1 MEGGSMLR
9 SKIPGKKI
17 ILLAAIVLC
26 TFLGANV
33 QMVKATESGCV
44 TCHLDKEMLKK
55 NIAVQK
61 GAKSAMQSGAG

>member
-1 MEGGSMLR
+1 MLR

-55 NIAVQK
+55 NITAST

>member
-1 MEGGSMLR
+1 MRKPKSLD
-9 SKIPGKKI
+9 KKSV
-17 ILLAAIVLC
+17 LLAAIILC

-33 QMVKATESGCV
+33 QILKAAESGCV

-55 NIAVQK
+55 NITAQK

>member
-1 MEGGSMLR
+1 MLR

>member
-1 MEGGSMLR
+1 MLK
-9 SKIPGKKI
+9 SKVLCKKSV
-17 ILLAAIVLC
+17 LLATIVLC

-33 QMVKATESGCV
+33 QMVTAAESGCV

-55 NIAVQK
+55 NITAQK